1 MFSSKYKS
9 SLYNRF
15 DVCFFYSSWF
25 AARVQTAE
33 CKRVHKFPDLRLK
46 PCILR
51 AINADK
57 YLKKGEYKIVHPF
70 HLSSYCTIYY
80 DYIFR

>member
-25 AARVQTAE
+25 GARLQTAE
-33 CKRVHKFPDLRLK
+33 HRRVHKFPDLHLK
-46 PCILR
+46 PYTR
-51 AINADK
+51 QAASADK
-57 YLKKGEYKIVHPF
+57 YLKKGEHRIVHPF
-70 HLSSYCTIYY
+70 HPLSYCTLYY